1 VAKRNLTILFSGMI
15 AGDPGQGGATWAVL
29 QYLLGF
35 RRLGHDVVFVE
46 PVKTLTPA
54 VTEYFRSVTE
64 EFGLQGSAALL
75 IAGTRK
81 TVGLPYDRL
90 AAVARRADMLVNV
103 SGMLADEEL
112 TAAIPVRVYL
122 DLDPAFIQLWHTQ
135 GIDMRFAGHTHFVTI
150 GQAIGRPDCLVPTCG
165 LRWIPTPQPIVLER
179 WPVAG
184 PVTRNA
190 LTTVGNW
197 RGYGS
202 VEQDGVFYGQ
212 KAHSLRPLIDLPT
225 RTRERFE
232 LALAIHPGETTDLAA
247 LAANGWHL
255 LDPAAVAGTPD
266 QYQQFIQGSKA
277 EFGLAKSGYAASRCG
292 WFSDR
297 SVCYLAS
304 GRPVIAQETGFSR
317 YLPTG
322 TGLFAFARADDVLA
336 AIEAINADYVRHAR
350 AAQSIAEEYFDSDRV
365 LTRLLRQIGVAP

>member
-1 VAKRNLTILFSGMI
+1 
-15 AGDPGQGGATWAVL
+15 
-29 QYLLGF
+29 
-35 RRLGHDVVFVE
+35 
-46 PVKTLTPA
+46 
-54 VTEYFRSVTE
+54 
-64 EFGLQGSAALL
+64 
-75 IAGTRK
+75 
-81 TVGLPYDRL
+81 LPYDRL
-90 AAVARRADMLVNV
+90 AAVARRADVLVNV
-103 SGMLADEEL
+103 SGMLADDQL
-112 TAAIPVRVYL
+112 TAAIPIRVYL

-165 LRWIPTPQPIVLER
+165 LPWIPTPQPIVLER

-184 PVTRNA
+184 AVVRDA

-266 QYQQFIQGSKA
+266 QYQRFIQGSKA

-297 SVCYLAS
+297 SLCYLAS
-304 GRPVIAQETGFSR
+304 GRPVIAQETGFSH

-322 TGLFAFARADDVLA
+322 AGLFAFATADDVLA
-336 AIEAINADYVRHAR
+336 ATEAIDADYVRHAR
-350 AAQSIAEEYFDSDRV
+350 AARSIAEEYFDSDLV
-365 LTRLLRQIGVAP
+365 LSRLLRQIGVAP